1 MIGTA
6 LYYQTAK
13 MTESDYLSIDGSE
26 VHESSKRNKAFQ
38 TLQDTASLLTNDKI
52 PWCTSVRG
60 YKILKGALEDRDEK
74 GRTMTFVYIAHKKKS
89 WEDFRQS
96 LIEELNQKGL
106 KMTTETLDSIKEV
119 EKNNNLKRWCMW
131 IVAMLIGALIAFVTI
146 YSTKENPQEESPKDN
161 NQAQLVLL
169 EQSHTNEE
177 ERGVAL
183 QNETTDTSIPNKN
196 DSLSPSEEEKKEE
209 TTNAP
214 NNSTLKNDGT
224 TEKTD
229 GGHRTP

>member
-1 MIGTA
+1 
-6 LYYQTAK
+6 
-13 MTESDYLSIDGSE
+13 
-26 VHESSKRNKAFQ
+26 
-38 TLQDTASLLTNDKI
+38 
-52 PWCTSVRG
+52 
-60 YKILKGALEDRDEK
+60 
-74 GRTMTFVYIAHKKKS
+74 
-89 WEDFRQS
+89 
-96 LIEELNQKGL
+96 
-106 KMTTETLDSIKEV
+106 MTTETLDSIKEI
-119 EKNNNLKRWCMW
+119 EKNNNLKRRCMW

-177 ERGVAL
+177 EERGVAL

-209 TTNAP
+209 TTNTP